1 MEIILKKTIDN
12 LGQVG
17 DIVNVKPGYARNY
30 LFPKGFAVPANKE
43 NMARLE
49 REKAAIAARLEEEK
63 KAAQSLAEKLEG
75 KTIEIAR
82 RVGEEDRLFG
92 SVTTSDIAE
101 KLDEAGIAVDRKAI
115 LLAEPIKA
123 IGEVKVAVK
132 VGYQMTTD
140 IIVQVVPETAGDA
153 A

>member
-12 LGQVG
+12 LGLEG
-17 DIVNVKPGYARNY
+17 DIVKVKPGYARNY

-43 NMARLE
+43 NKARLE
-49 REKAAIAARLEEEK
+49 REKAAIAARLEEQK
-63 KAAQSLAEKLEG
+63 KAARSMAEKLEG
-75 KTIEIAR
+75 KTIEIFR
-82 RVGEEDRLFG
+82 RVGEENRLFG

-101 KLDEAGIAVDRKAI
+101 KLEEAGLAVDRKAI

-140 IIVQVVPETAGDA
+140 IIVQVVPETAADA

>member
-1 MEIILKKTIDN
+1 MKIILKKTIDN
-12 LGQVG
+12 LGQEG

-63 KAAQSLAEKLEG
+63 KAAQSLAGKLEG

-82 RVGEEDRLFG
+82 RVGDENRLFG
-92 SVTTSDIAE
+92 SVTSSDIAE
-101 KLDEAGIAVDRKAI
+101 KLDEAGITVGRKAI

-123 IGEVKVAVK
+123 IGEIKVAVK

-140 IIVQVVPETAGDA
+140 IIVQVVPETTDDA